1 VILVHYKTVAAFV
14 LYSFS
19 LLEAAF
25 AKIVIKTNYI
35 PGLMDT

>member
-19 LLEAAF
+19 QLKAAF
-25 AKIVIKTNYI
+25 V
-35 PGLMDT
+35 M

>member
-1 VILVHYKTVAAFV
+1 VAAFV

-25 AKIVIKTNYI
+25 VMWYKTVVNTNCI
-35 PGLMDT
+35 PGLKDT